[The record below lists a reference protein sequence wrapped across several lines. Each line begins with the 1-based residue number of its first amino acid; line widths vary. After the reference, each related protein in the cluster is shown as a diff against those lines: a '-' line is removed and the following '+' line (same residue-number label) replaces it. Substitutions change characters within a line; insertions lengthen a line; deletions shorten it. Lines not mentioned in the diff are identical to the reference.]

1 MHETRIIINGKI
13 FDVEHVNIWPCKNDE
28 QEGLIIEIFEIRC
41 DGIDVYDSVSDV
53 LEKKILKKLIK
64 IAKNNE
70 RLEQWITQAFA

>member
-13 FDVEHVNIWPCKNDE
+13 FDVEHVNIWSCKNDE
-28 QEGLIIEIFEIRC
+28 QEDLIIEIFEIRR
-41 DGIDVYDSVSDV
+41 DGIDIYDSVSDV

-70 RLEQWITQAFA
+70 RN